1 MNYLK
6 RLFSKTPMSR
16 SSRAYDFALEHVLN
30 LPAEARILEI
40 GTGQGFSAAYLSR
53 RLPQARITALDVTYE
68 CFKGDELEFGP
79 HKPDFIQASAPQLP
93 LAAESF
99 DAVLLVMTFHC
110 LPEPQEV
117 IRDAA
122 RVLKPGGSLLIADVN
137 GHHWMKRPFEW
148 VEHLGISPLTHA
160 YTPEELRALTEAA
173 GLQGFRVHWRPGKEN
188 GFMLWA
194 RAVKAG

>member
-1 MNYLK
+1 MNLK
-6 RLFSKTPMSR
+6 RIFSKTPMSR
-16 SSRAYDFALEHVLN
+16 SSRAYDFALDTVLS
-30 LPAEARILEI
+30 LPPEGRILEI

-53 RLPQARITALDVTYE
+53 RLPQAHVVALDVTYE

-79 HKPDFIQASAPQLP
+79 RKPDFLQASAPQLP
-93 LAAESF
+93 LESASC

-117 IRDAA
+117 IREAA

-137 GHHWMKRPFEW
+137 GHHWIARPFEW

-160 YTPEELRALTEAA
+160 YTPEEIRALTEAA
-173 GLQGFRVHWRPGKEN
+173 GLRDFRIHWRPGKEG
-188 GFMLWA
+188 GFMMWV
-194 RAVKAG
+194 RAQRPK